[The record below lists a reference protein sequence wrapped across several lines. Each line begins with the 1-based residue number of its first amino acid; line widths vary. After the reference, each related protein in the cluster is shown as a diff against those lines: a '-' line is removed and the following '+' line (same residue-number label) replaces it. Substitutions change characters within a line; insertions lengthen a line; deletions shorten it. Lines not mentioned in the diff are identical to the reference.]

1 MSKSRRFCF
10 TLNNP
15 TDDECQALVDFLD
28 GDRCVYGVFGRETGA
43 EGTPHLQGFLIL
55 PTPQRFSF
63 LHRAISPRLHL
74 ETTRGT
80 SQQASDYCKKDGD
93 YEEFGVF
100 PASQGK
106 RTDIEAFTTWVKEQ
120 STSPSERE
128 VARQFPSLYLRYR
141 SSLLDLVE
149 HLRPEPEFGSGGSL
163 REWQRLLVDRL
174 EEAPDDRSVMF
185 YVDESGGMGKSYF
198 VRYCFTKFAGQ
209 VQALSVGKRDDL
221 TFAVDTTKSIFIFD
235 IPRLHMEYL
244 QYSVLEKLKDQ
255 ILFSAKYASRTKFLP
270 NPVHVVVF
278 CNEFPNM
285 EALTED
291 RFDITTL

>member
-1 MSKSRRFCF
+1 MSKARRFCV

-15 TDDECQALVDFLD
+15 TDDECQAFGDFCD
-28 GDRCVYGVFGRETGA
+28 GPRCVYAVIGRETG
-43 EGTPHLQGFLIL
+43 ESGTPHLQCFLIL
-55 PTPQRFSF
+55 PSPQRFSF

-80 SQQASDYCKKDGD
+80 SRQASDYCKKDGD
-93 YEEFGVF
+93 FEEYGTF
-100 PASQGK
+100 PDQQGK
-106 RTDIEAFTTWVKEQ
+106 RTDIESFTTWVQEQ
-120 STSPSERE
+120 STAPSERE

-141 SSLLDLVE
+141 SALLDLVE

-163 REWQRLLVDRL
+163 REWQRLLVGKL
-174 EEAPDDRSVMF
+174 EEPPDDRSVMF

-221 TFAVDTTKSIFIFD
+221 TFAIDTSKSIFIFD
-235 IPRLHMEYL
+235 IPRLGMEFL

-270 NPVHVVVF
+270 HPVHVVVF
-278 CNEFPNM
+278 SNEFPNM

-291 RFDITTL
+291 RFNITTL

>member
-15 TDDECQALVDFLD
+15 TDDECQATVDFLD
-28 GDRCVYGVFGRETGA
+28 GDRCVYGIIGRETGA
-43 EGTPHLQGFLIL
+43 EGTPHLQGFCIL
-55 PTPQRFSF
+55 STPQRFSF
-63 LHRAISPRLHL
+63 LHRSISPRLHL

-106 RTDIEAFTTWVKEQ
+106 RSDIDAFTTWVAEQ
-120 STSPSERE
+120 STMPSERE

-163 REWQRLLVDRL
+163 REWQRVLSEQL
-174 EEAPDDRSVMF
+174 EQPPDDRSIMF

-198 VRYCFTKFAGQ
+198 VRYCFTKFAGH

-221 TFAVDTTKSIFIFD
+221 TFAIDTTKTIFLFD
-235 IPRLHMEYL
+235 IPRLGMEYL

-270 NPVHVVVF
+270 APVHVVVF
-278 CNEFPNM
+278 CNEYPNM

-291 RFDITTL
+291 RFNITTL